1 MIAEVIIQSNVKNL
15 NRVFDYKI
23 PEEYEQTAIELIGAR
38 VLVPF
43 GRLKKLE
50 EGFVVNI
57 KNETEFEVKEI
68 AKIEE
73 KYLDSS
79 KIRIAKW
86 MSKKYFCNISD
97 CLKLMLPPGTSTK
110 ISKNRV
116 KEKNV
121 NFVVL
126 KKEENEIEE
135 DIEKG
140 KIKSEKQIRALKFL
154 MENGESLVSDI
165 EIFADTSRAVIN
177 TLCKNGYLQIVE
189 KKVERDPFEGKN
201 IERTTKLELTQE
213 QQNGF
218 NAICES
224 MEDMLFSEF
233 LIYGVTGSRKNRNL
247 LATH

>member
-23 PEEYEQTAIELIGAR
+23 PEEYGQNAIELIGAR

-73 KYLDSS
+73 KYLDDS

-110 ISKNRV
+110 ISENRV
-116 KEKNV
+116 KEKNA

-140 KIKSEKQIRALKFL
+140 KIKSAKQIRALKFL

-177 TLCKNGYLQIVE
+177 TLRKKGYVQIVE
-189 KKVERDPFEGKN
+189 RKVERDPFEGKN
-201 IERTTKLELTQE
+201 IKRTTKLELTQE
-213 QQNGF
+213 QQNAF